1 MLNKIARGAFLLLL
15 AGMIVAWAFQ
25 AVKSEPQVS
34 RTKSRS
40 GSSLPDAAPGRI

>member
-25 AVKSEPQVS
+25 AVKSEPASQPNEEPVWIIF
-34 RTKSRS
+34 T
-40 GSSLPDAAPGRI
+40 